1 MKPWLGFF
9 YMPLWLDYYILDIDT
24 KDYSYLVASSP
35 ATSGFGAWM
44 YIMTRQVSSSSL
56 WPLYLSMQHS
66 LTQTRSLLFAVAYIS
81 ICDLYIYLWPIYLSM
96 HA

>member
-1 MKPWLGFF
+1 VKPWLGFF

-56 WPLYLSMQHS
+56 WPIYLSV
-66 LTQTRSLLFAVAYIS
+66 TYIS
-81 ICDLYIYLWPIYLSM
+81 ICGLYIYLCM
-96 HA
+96 HSPRTYTD